1 MKQRKSLADR
11 VYHSLFSRI
20 SNGDYPANQKLP
32 PENTLSQEFGVSRPV
47 LRTALERLREEGL
60 VYSRQGAGNYVRA
73 PQSTPVGFARVETLA
88 DIQRCYEFR
97 LNLETKAAGLA
108 AERHNPAV
116 LAEIEQALDLL
127 RDATG
132 SQQHREDA
140 DFDFHLAIS
149 KASNNQYF
157 EATLRALRD
166 HVNVG
171 MTLHG
176 QTLMRDG
183 AKSLEAVLGEHAA
196 IFAAIRDHRPD
207 DASRLMQ
214 AHLEHSRDRLFGGGL
229 IDLSM
234 K

>member
-183 AKSLEAVLGEHAA
+183 AKSLEEVLGEHAA
-196 IFAAIRDHRPD
+196 IFAAIRDRRPD